1 MHNRGVMPPSRRE
14 FLATLGAAAA
24 AALPAPLRAAA
35 DGPLYPPLDLSAFD
49 RPITPRPFALRL
61 GCASILWGGDD
72 DKAIDEIA
80 ALGFHGIQLRSNV
93 VARYG
98 DKPEELRRRLDAK
111 KLALLCFSSGNV
123 NADPAS
129 REALLDTHLAHARFA
144 KALGGAFLQ
153 VTSERP
159 KGRAPSPEDY
169 ERLGGLLT
177 EIGRRTLDLGVR
189 LVYHNHM
196 GGFGESPEEMA
207 KVLDASDRHYVSL
220 LLDIAHYAQG
230 GGDPAVA
237 IARHRDRLALLHLK
251 DVRDAPADGGRPA
264 RDAYQFVELGHG
276 RVDVPQVIATLKKI
290 SFRGPAVLE
299 LDEVPDP
306 GRTPRDCAETNRRY
320 AVETLGLSL
329 ES

>member
-1 MHNRGVMPPSRRE
+1 MLPSRRE

-24 AALPAPLRAAA
+24 AAALPAPLRAAA
-35 DGPLYPPLDLSAFD
+35 DGALYPPLDLSAFD

-72 DKAIDEIA
+72 EKAIDEIA
-80 ALGFHGIQLRSNV
+80 ALGFRGIQLRSNV
-93 VARYG
+93 IPRYG
-98 DKPEELRRRLDAK
+98 DKPEDLRRRLEEK

-123 NADPAS
+123 NSDPS
-129 REALLDTHLAHARFA
+129 QRDSLLETHLAHARFA
-144 KALGGAFLQ
+144 KALGGSFMQ
-153 VTSERP
+153 VTSDRP
-159 KGRAPSPEDY
+159 KGRPASTEDFAG
-169 ERLGGLLT
+169 LGRLLT
-177 EIGRRTLDLGVR
+177 DIGQRTLDLGVR

-196 GGFGESPEEMA
+196 GGLGESPEEVA

-230 GGDPAVA
+230 GGDPAAAVS
-237 IARHRDRLALLHLK
+237 RHADRLAFLHLK
-251 DVRDAPADGGRPA
+251 DVRAAPAVEGRPA
-264 RDAYQFVELGHG
+264 RDAYQFVEMGRG
-276 RVDVPQVIATLKKI
+276 RVDVPQVIAALKKL
-290 SFRGPAVLE
+290 SFRGPAILE

-320 AVETLGLSL
+320 VVETLGLSL

>member
-24 AALPAPLRAAA
+24 AAALPAPLRA
-35 DGPLYPPLDLSAFD
+35 DGAPYPPLDLSPFD

-72 DKAIDEIA
+72 EKAIDEIA
-80 ALGFHGIQLRSNV
+80 ALGFRGIQLRSNV
-93 VARYG
+93 IPRYG
-98 DKPEELRRRLDAK
+98 EKPEELRRRLDER

-123 NADPAS
+123 NVDPAQHD
-129 REALLDTHLAHARFA
+129 ALLETHVSHARFA
-144 KALGGAFLQ
+144 KTLGGAFMQ

-169 ERLGGLLT
+169 ERLGRLLT

-196 GGFGESPEEMA
+196 GGFGEAPEDLP

-230 GGDPAVA
+230 GGDPAAAVS
-237 IARHRDRLALLHLK
+237 RHAERLAFLHLK
-251 DVRDAPADGGRPA
+251 DVRNAPAPEGRPA
-264 RDAYQFVELGHG
+264 RDAYQFVEMGRG
-276 RVDVPQVIATLKKI
+276 RVDIPQVIAALKKI

-299 LDEVPDP
+299 LDDVPDP
-306 GRTPRDCAETNRRY
+306 GRTPRDSAETNRRY